1 MTVNGT
7 PYTKASLAAYDAF
20 IDTATGT
27 QVFAPTKL
35 AGAPNDYAT
44 ATVRTNRTT
53 WTVNISSIGGTLASP
68 LDNGRVS
75 VFAEKASGKGASWT
89 SVPTPITAGSPLTLF
104 SANSGGQGKS
114 VYKREYLD
122 RGLYPRAY
130 AILLALPN
138 YLPQEE
144 AEAVLGLR
152 KALMERWTP
161 RASAPAKELEV
172 VL

>member
-1 MTVNGT
+1 MIHNF
-7 PYTKASLAAYDAF
+7 PAILPDENPNPAAARLMQRF
-20 IDTATGT
+20 
-27 QVFAPTKL
+27 
-35 AGAPNDYAT
+35 
-44 ATVRTNRTT
+44 
-53 WTVNISSIGGTLASP
+53 W
-68 LDNGRVS
+68 
-75 VFAEKASGKGASWT
+75 
-89 SVPTPITAGSPLTLF
+89 
-104 SANSGGQGKS
+104 
-114 VYKREYLD
+114 EYLD

-130 AILLALPN
+130 AILLALPD